1 MWGWQRWRTRFGT
14 DGLIVAANRL
24 GTKYISRE
32 IPAGVGMG
40 GVNTDEG
47 DSLSETGPGVGT
59 GSRL

>member
-1 MWGWQRWRTRFGT
+1 
-14 DGLIVAANRL
+14 
-24 GTKYISRE
+24 
-32 IPAGVGMG
+32 VGMG